1 MYALTS
7 KAPTPGHEN
16 KINSVEEDSVAAQL
30 IGEPLFKNI
39 QVALIISTK
48 AILISHADPAQ
59 PERNGGLVAL
69 HQLGFVSFAGAG
81 NAQHPD
87 LFGYIAKVKED

>member
-1 MYALTS
+1 MNALTS
-7 KAPTPGHEN
+7 KAPTLGHEN
-16 KINSVEEDSVAAQL
+16 EIDSVEEVSVAAQL
-30 IGEPLFKNI
+30 IGEPLIKNI
-39 QVALIISTK
+39 QVALIISAK

-59 PERNGGLVAL
+59 QERNGGLVAR

-87 LFGYIAKVKED
+87 LFGYIAKLKED